1 MLRASLMALELT
13 AGAVQAWAPA
23 NPQLLTRWSS
33 DVSPT
38 NVHPE
43 HP

>member
-1 MLRASLMALELT
+1 MALSMSGMT
-13 AGAVQAWAPA
+13 IQMAYAWAPA
-23 NPQLLTRWSS
+23 NPQLLTRWAA

-38 NVHPE
+38 NAHPE